1 MSDELELAEIVRGA
15 CLRAA
20 LDAYESAGISGL
32 CAEGRW
38 EIAVQAIRTLDLR
51 RVIDMGQ
58 RAAEDTR

>member
-1 MSDELELAEIVRGA
+1 MSSEYQLTEAVREA

-38 EIAVQAIRTLDLR
+38 ELAIQAIRIVDLQQVAGEVLR
-51 RVIDMGQ
+51 DG
-58 RAAEDTR
+58 E